1 MILAE
6 SWYVCVSKQSDAE
19 FLEYKGVS
27 ERVSSGRDKFSKIP
41 HIMNIQSATSFK
53 LLFTSIP
60 SHRQMN
66 AYFCKRRERNCDF
79 CCWSWKIIIIKDSKQ
94 NVFRKKEL
102 FEKGWLR
109 TTKTEKLPGKKMK
122 MKNHV
127 DFGSRRF
134 DITQKSLASNFIYI
148 EKMLNIQSFIIN
160 SANLFSL
167 AMRPELEK
175 SQILKLFL
183 FE

>member
-1 MILAE
+1 
-6 SWYVCVSKQSDAE
+6 
-19 FLEYKGVS
+19 
-27 ERVSSGRDKFSKIP
+27 
-41 HIMNIQSATSFK
+41 
-53 LLFTSIP
+53 
-60 SHRQMN
+60 
-66 AYFCKRRERNCDF
+66 
-79 CCWSWKIIIIKDSKQ
+79 
-94 NVFRKKEL
+94 L

-134 DITQKSLASNFIYI
+134 DITQKSLASNFISI